1 MDCLPPV
8 SLKNS
13 GNKLSQPSPTVNTR
27 EAQML
32 MQQMWGYQG
41 GSSRTKETILSK
53 SNTIFLNQCK
63 LLITMNVLYQILIA
77 VYLYYFR

>member
-41 GSSRTKETILSK
+41 GTSRTKETILSK

-63 LLITMNVLYQILIA
+63 LLITMNVLYNIFIA